1 MRAAGRDK
9 RLIEERRRQT
19 VDSAINVLI
28 AEGFQE
34 SPTAASTRPAGCPS
48 TVKGDARFDP

>member
-48 TVKGDARFDP
+48 TVKSDARIDP